1 VFGRIIGAVAASYIL
16 CATPGAA
23 QSAQPSGSTEG
34 PRSAAARD
42 STQGRDTRT
51 LAEKRAAAGVIMRQM
66 LTPENVAAMESAAPN
81 TGFGSEF
88 ARLAYENAY
97 VQLWSRPGLTL
108 KERSLVTIGILI
120 GLGNDQELASHLA
133 AGLRNGLTPKQLEE
147 IVYQATAYAGFPA
160 ASRARAVAAEVVA
173 KQGKAP

>member
-1 VFGRIIGAVAASYIL
+1 L

-23 QSAQPSGSTEG
+23 QAAQPSGPAQG
-34 PRSAAARD
+34 QRSALVEK

-51 LAEKRAAAGVIMRQM
+51 LAEKRKAAGVIMRQM
-66 LTPENVAAMESAAPN
+66 LAPENVAAMEGPVPP
-81 TGFGSEF
+81 TGFGAEF

-97 VQLWSRPGLTL
+97 IQLWSRPGLSL

-120 GLGNDQELASHLA
+120 GLGNDQELASHLT
-133 AGLRNGLTPKQLEE
+133 AGLRNGLTPKELEE
-147 IVYQATAYAGFPA
+147 VVYQATAYAGFPA

-173 KQGKAP
+173 KEGKTP